1 MWLVFRKFY
10 KLFSRKQKKQLIILF
25 FLMLFGAFL
34 EVLGVS
40 LIVPLVSVIMQ
51 ENVIQNNKV
60 VQCICTLLH
69 IRSNKTFSIVCILVL
84 IFVFIFKDLYLMFEI
99 YVQNRFIY
107 NGRFQIQQR
116 LMNTYLDCGYEYYL
130 NASSG
135 EIVRIMQQDVKNA
148 FLLLFNLL
156 NFTTELIVSLVL
168 VIAVFV
174 INPLM
179 SMLVGIV
186 LALTMLVIA
195 KVAKPMLHRQGEI
208 LQESSEQTN
217 KWLIQMVNGIK
228 EIMVGNKQ
236 EFFRENFNYHGKRLV
251 RAERWN
257 GLLGNVPRLLIEMA
271 SIVSM
276 LFALLVAVMSGAEV
290 SKLVPAIAAFAMAA
304 LKLMPSAN
312 RISSALN
319 LVAYYEPSLN
329 NVLENLDLF
338 DDENIKMNSVVK
350 EMKKTFVREKRGNL
364 ETSAEIKSMQQTEKK
379 VLGNFYNMTLQ
390 HQVELKN
397 ISYHYPDTKQMVL
410 KNVDRVIPIGKQI
423 VFVGASGSGKTTV
436 VDIILGLLNPQS
448 GEVLIDGMLLKE
460 NYGQWLSCIGY
471 IPQMIFMLDDTIRAN
486 VAFGISPEKVE
497 EEKVLKALEEAQLRD
512 FVEKLPDGLDTR
524 IGERGIRLSGGQRQ
538 RIGIA
543 RALYPNPEL
552 LFFDEATSALDMETE
567 TAIMESINRLH
578 GRKTLVII
586 AHRLATIAECDMV
599 YRVENGRIVR
609 EK

>member
-1 MWLVFRKFY
+1 
-10 KLFSRKQKKQLIILF
+10 
-25 FLMLFGAFL
+25 MLFGAFL

-410 KNVDRVIPIGKQI
+410 QNVDMVIPIGKSIGI
-423 VFVGASGSGKTTV
+423 VGVSGSGKTTV

-524 IGERGIRLSGGQRQ
+524 IGERVIRLSGGQRQ

>member
-1 MWLVFRKFY
+1 
-10 KLFSRKQKKQLIILF
+10 
-25 FLMLFGAFL
+25 
-34 EVLGVS
+34 
-40 LIVPLVSVIMQ
+40 
-51 ENVIQNNKV
+51 
-60 VQCICTLLH
+60 
-69 IRSNKTFSIVCILVL
+69 
-84 IFVFIFKDLYLMFEI
+84 
-99 YVQNRFIY
+99 
-107 NGRFQIQQR
+107 
-116 LMNTYLDCGYEYYL
+116 
-130 NASSG
+130 
-135 EIVRIMQQDVKNA
+135 MQQDVKNA

-338 DDENIKMNSVVK
+338 DDENIEMNSVVK

-364 ETSAEIKSMQQTEKK
+364 ETSAEIKSMQQTGKK

-410 KNVDRVIPIGKQI
+410 QNVDMVIPIGKSIGI
-423 VFVGASGSGKTTV
+423 VGVSGSGKTTV

-512 FVEKLPDGLDTR
+512 FVEKLPDGLDTK

>member
-34 EVLGVS
+34 EILGVS

-60 VQCICTLLH
+60 VQCICALLH
-69 IRSNKTFSIVCILVL
+69 IRSNKTFLIVCILVL

-410 KNVDRVIPIGKQI
+410 QNVDMVIPIGKSIGI
-423 VFVGASGSGKTTV
+423 VGVSGSGKTTV

>member
-60 VQCICTLLH
+60 VQCICALLH
-69 IRSNKTFSIVCILVL
+69 IRSNKTFLIVCILVL

-410 KNVDRVIPIGKQI
+410 QNVDMVIPIGKSIGI
-423 VFVGASGSGKTTV
+423 VGVSGSGKTTV

>member
-69 IRSNKTFSIVCILVL
+69 IRSNKTFLIVCILVL

-130 NASSG
+130 NASSS

-319 LVAYYEPSLN
+319 LVAYYESSLN

-410 KNVDRVIPIGKQI
+410 QNVDMVIPIGKSIGI
-423 VFVGASGSGKTTV
+423 VGVSGSGKTTV

-512 FVEKLPDGLDTR
+512 FIEKLPDGLDTR

>member
-217 KWLIQMVNGIK
+217 KWLIQIVNGIK

-410 KNVDRVIPIGKQI
+410 QNVDMVIPIGKSIGI
-423 VFVGASGSGKTTV
+423 VGVSGSGKTTV

>member
-1 MWLVFRKFY
+1 
-10 KLFSRKQKKQLIILF
+10 
-25 FLMLFGAFL
+25 
-34 EVLGVS
+34 
-40 LIVPLVSVIMQ
+40 
-51 ENVIQNNKV
+51 
-60 VQCICTLLH
+60 
-69 IRSNKTFSIVCILVL
+69 
-84 IFVFIFKDLYLMFEI
+84 
-99 YVQNRFIY
+99 
-107 NGRFQIQQR
+107 
-116 LMNTYLDCGYEYYL
+116 MNTYLDCGYEYYL

-350 EMKKTFVREKRGNL
+350 EMKKPFVREKRGNL

-410 KNVDRVIPIGKQI
+410 QNVDMVIPIGKSIGI
-423 VFVGASGSGKTTV
+423 VGVSGSGKTTV

-512 FVEKLPDGLDTR
+512 FVEKLPDGLDTK
-524 IGERGIRLSGGQRQ
+524 IGERGIRFSGGQRQ

>member
-410 KNVDRVIPIGKQI
+410 QNVDMVIPIGKSIGI
-423 VFVGASGSGKTTV
+423 VGVSGSGKTTV

>member
-69 IRSNKTFSIVCILVL
+69 IRSNKTFLIVCILVL

-410 KNVDRVIPIGKQI
+410 QNVDMVIPIGKSIGI
-423 VFVGASGSGKTTV
+423 VGVSGSGKTTV

>member
-236 EFFRENFNYHGKRLV
+236 EFFRENFNYHRKRLV

-410 KNVDRVIPIGKQI
+410 QNVDMVIPIGKSIGI
-423 VFVGASGSGKTTV
+423 VGVSGSGKTTV

>member
-69 IRSNKTFSIVCILVL
+69 IRSNKTFLIVCILVL

-410 KNVDRVIPIGKQI
+410 QNVDMVIPIGKSIGI
-423 VFVGASGSGKTTV
+423 VGVSGSGKTTV

-448 GEVLIDGMLLKE
+448 GEVLIEIGRA
-460 NYGQWLSCIGY
+460 SC
-471 IPQMIFMLDDTIRAN
+471 R
-486 VAFGISPEKVE
+486 
-497 EEKVLKALEEAQLRD
+497 
-512 FVEKLPDGLDTR
+512 
-524 IGERGIRLSGGQRQ
+524 ER
-538 RIGIA
+538 
-543 RALYPNPEL
+543 
-552 LFFDEATSALDMETE
+552 
-567 TAIMESINRLH
+567 
-578 GRKTLVII
+578 V
-586 AHRLATIAECDMV
+586 
-599 YRVENGRIVR
+599 
-609 EK
+609 

>member
-60 VQCICTLLH
+60 VQCICALLH
-69 IRSNKTFSIVCILVL
+69 IRSNKTFLIVCILVL

-329 NVLENLDLF
+329 YVLENLDLF

-410 KNVDRVIPIGKQI
+410 QNVDMVIPIGKSIGI
-423 VFVGASGSGKTTV
+423 VGVSGSGKTTV

-512 FVEKLPDGLDTR
+512 FVEKLPDGLDTK

>member
-60 VQCICTLLH
+60 VQCICALLH
-69 IRSNKTFSIVCILVL
+69 IRSNKTFLIVCILVL

-410 KNVDRVIPIGKQI
+410 QNVDMVIPIGKSIGI
-423 VFVGASGSGKTTV
+423 VGVSGSGKTTV

-543 RALYPNPEL
+543 RALYPHPEL

>member
-69 IRSNKTFSIVCILVL
+69 IRSNKTFLIVCILVL

-130 NASSG
+130 NASSS

-410 KNVDRVIPIGKQI
+410 QNVDMVIPIGKSIGI
-423 VFVGASGSGKTTV
+423 VGVSGSGKTTV

-512 FVEKLPDGLDTR
+512 FIEKLPDGLDTR

>member
-60 VQCICTLLH
+60 VQCICALLH
-69 IRSNKTFSIVCILVL
+69 IRSNKTFLIVCILVL

-338 DDENIKMNSVVK
+338 DDENIEMNSVVK

-410 KNVDRVIPIGKQI
+410 QNVDMVIPIGKSIGI
-423 VFVGASGSGKTTV
+423 VGVSGSGKTTV

-512 FVEKLPDGLDTR
+512 FVEKLPDGLDTK

>member
-69 IRSNKTFSIVCILVL
+69 IRSNKTFLIVCILVL

-319 LVAYYEPSLN
+319 LVAYYESSLN

-410 KNVDRVIPIGKQI
+410 QNVDMVIPIGKSIGI
-423 VFVGASGSGKTTV
+423 VGVSGSGKTTV

-512 FVEKLPDGLDTR
+512 FIEKLPDGLDTR

>member
-60 VQCICTLLH
+60 VQWICTLLH
-69 IRSNKTFSIVCILVL
+69 IRSNKTFLIVCILVL

-130 NASSG
+130 NASSS

-319 LVAYYEPSLN
+319 LVAYYESSLN

-410 KNVDRVIPIGKQI
+410 QNVDMVIPIGKSIGI
-423 VFVGASGSGKTTV
+423 VGVSGSGKTTV

-512 FVEKLPDGLDTR
+512 FIEKLPDGLDTR

>member
-60 VQCICTLLH
+60 VQCICALLH
-69 IRSNKTFSIVCILVL
+69 IRSNKTFLIVCILVL

-410 KNVDRVIPIGKQI
+410 QNVDMVIPIGKSIGI
-423 VFVGASGSGKTTV
+423 VGVSGSGKTTV

-578 GRKTLVII
+578 GKKTLVII